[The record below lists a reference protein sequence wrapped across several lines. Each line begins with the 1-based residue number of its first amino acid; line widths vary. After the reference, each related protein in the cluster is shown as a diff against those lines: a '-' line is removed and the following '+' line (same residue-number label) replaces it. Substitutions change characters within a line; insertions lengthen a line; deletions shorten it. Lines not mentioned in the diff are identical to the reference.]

1 MSAMESAGSET
12 VEPFYA
18 LNKSSASVGPNAGQV
33 GDVSQ
38 HPDPNMIPLGLQL
51 LVRSAEGWVANG
63 GGTTNGTK
71 YAPPSHAVA
80 WGNQGCPLLPREIR
94 KRLKG
99 IRLPDE
105 LEACFGAALT
115 VDQLDAEVLERLH
128 IEELATSTRKTFRDF
143 LYSFP
148 PEGDQ
153 VAIPAGIPLVWF
165 ENLPLSGRTRNAV
178 RRAFRPELGTDS
190 FLSVPILAHEFLSG
204 PSVGTA
210 TLNELACV
218 VESAEL
224 EWPGDGLG
232 FEQGIA
238 TSPHPSGRYTEHVN
252 EAVLQYIR
260 GMSSFGGRLYEFVQW
275 AMAETG
281 AQTFRDALAELQ
293 RDPTENEGWDEL
305 TSARLS
311 DLAARPSHPYEVLD
325 TWLEQMDARIR
336 VVFLTRVSAYPPK
349 STLEDLGAQFGVTR
363 ERIRQ
368 IEVKARRSLHRFLS
382 TDEAIPIRWRA
393 STIRRTLS
401 VAAPERTVEH
411 LLRSPSGECNSH
423 RGILL
428 ELAGP
433 YDRDEGWLT
442 LRSAQGDDPTSAI
455 LTQVDEAGRI
465 NVELARS
472 QLADWGLDAALHD
485 EWLMRDG
492 GVRLFNGQLVRW
504 GTSIPDRLGF
514 ALADLGHPST
524 IDEMVNHVR
533 ESRSRNSIINA
544 LASDLRIMRVSK
556 THWALT
562 SWGFPEYSGVAES
575 MRNLLEECGGA
586 IAVHEMVRQM
596 ELIFGVEKSTTLIY
610 CIAPMFVVEGELL
623 RLRTPADKPFRS
635 DPDLVRRTP
644 GVFDLG
650 PMRLGRL
657 FKVDENMLRGSG
669 AALSHA
675 AGAILG
681 VEVNADLTFSNQRG
695 DRVVIAFLE
704 TSIVGPFIG
713 SVRQIAEKLSAK
725 EGQHLNLVLD
735 RSTMTVTA
743 QVTDLTNESTGWET
757 VGRLTGIAAPV
768 DLDSLA
774 KALHCEAG
782 EVRSVLRARGDDD
795 VLAFLPKSGSS
806 TRMEE
811 ALAALE
817 EQVDRARGGPP

>member
-1 MSAMESAGSET
+1 
-12 VEPFYA
+12 
-18 LNKSSASVGPNAGQV
+18 
-33 GDVSQ
+33 
-38 HPDPNMIPLGLQL
+38 
-51 LVRSAEGWVANG
+51 
-63 GGTTNGTK
+63 
-71 YAPPSHAVA
+71 
-80 WGNQGCPLLPREIR
+80 
-94 KRLKG
+94 
-99 IRLPDE
+99 
-105 LEACFGAALT
+105 
-115 VDQLDAEVLERLH
+115 
-128 IEELATSTRKTFRDF
+128 
-143 LYSFP
+143 
-148 PEGDQ
+148 
-153 VAIPAGIPLVWF
+153 
-165 ENLPLSGRTRNAV
+165 
-178 RRAFRPELGTDS
+178 
-190 FLSVPILAHEFLSG
+190 
-204 PSVGTA
+204 
-210 TLNELACV
+210 
-218 VESAEL
+218 
-224 EWPGDGLG
+224 
-232 FEQGIA
+232 
-238 TSPHPSGRYTEHVN
+238 
-252 EAVLQYIR
+252 
-260 GMSSFGGRLYEFVQW
+260 
-275 AMAETG
+275 
-281 AQTFRDALAELQ
+281 
-293 RDPTENEGWDEL
+293 
-305 TSARLS
+305 
-311 DLAARPSHPYEVLD
+311 
-325 TWLEQMDARIR
+325 
-336 VVFLTRVSAYPPK
+336 
-349 STLEDLGAQFGVTR
+349 
-363 ERIRQ
+363 
-368 IEVKARRSLHRFLS
+368 
-382 TDEAIPIRWRA
+382 
-393 STIRRTLS
+393 
-401 VAAPERTVEH
+401 
-411 LLRSPSGECNSH
+411 
-423 RGILL
+423 
-428 ELAGP
+428 
-433 YDRDEGWLT
+433 
-442 LRSAQGDDPTSAI
+442 
-455 LTQVDEAGRI
+455 
-465 NVELARS
+465 
-472 QLADWGLDAALHD
+472 
-485 EWLMRDG
+485 
-492 GVRLFNGQLVRW
+492 
-504 GTSIPDRLGF
+504 
-514 ALADLGHPST
+514 
-524 IDEMVNHVR
+524 
-533 ESRSRNSIINA
+533 
-544 LASDLRIMRVSK
+544 MRVSK

-596 ELIFGVEKSTTLIY
+596 ELIFGVAKSTTLMY

-743 QVTDLTNESTGWET
+743 QVTDLINESTGWET